1 MFPVGRDTMLKAQNR
16 NARLVYCGRIPKIV
30 FTKGAQMLIIRGMQK
45 IFIAIIASAA
55 AFASA
60 CSASSEKSANR
71 EYVKASAN
79 VVKAE

>member
-45 IFIAIIASAA
+45 IFIAHIFLSM
-55 AFASA
+55 
-60 CSASSEKSANR
+60 
-71 EYVKASAN
+71 VK
-79 VVKAE
+79 K